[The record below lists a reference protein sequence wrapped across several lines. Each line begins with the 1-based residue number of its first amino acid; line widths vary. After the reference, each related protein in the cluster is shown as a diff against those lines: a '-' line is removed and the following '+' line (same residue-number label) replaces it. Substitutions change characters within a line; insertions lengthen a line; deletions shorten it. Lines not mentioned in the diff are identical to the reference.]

1 MAACNMTSVTYK
13 SRVVYTCREGLSLVG
28 DRERT
33 CEANGMWSG
42 EPPTCHSELDI
53 QAQQIA
59 IHRALFHA
67 KFHGK
72 QSLLY
77 DDLN

>member
-1 MAACNMTSVTYK
+1 MAAYNLTSVTYK
-13 SRVVYTCREGLSLVG
+13 SRVVYTCLEGLSLVG

-33 CEANGMWSG
+33 CEANGPWSG

-59 IHRALFHA
+59 TRRA
-67 KFHGK
+67 
-72 QSLLY
+72 
-77 DDLN
+77 